1 MYVVYCLG
9 DRGGGRRSEAG
20 RGRGATVLEFARK
33 NSLRMKQLVLEI
45 APPPPATFDNF
56 VIGSN
61 RELIQTLR
69 EMAEGRFRER
79 VTYIW
84 GESGAGKTHLLEAV
98 HKTSTGRLP
107 GGTILA
113 TADNIPEAPAEKAL
127 VVLTDVASL
136 DEEGQARLF
145 NLINTL
151 GDSALLAS
159 GPSAPRDLQMRRD
172 LATRLGSGLIYQVH
186 ALTDMEKHAAL
197 NAHAKSRG
205 FGLTDEVAGYL
216 LRHGRRDMPSL
227 IAMLDALDRY
237 SLETGRTI
245 TVPLLKEALNLH

>member
-1 MYVVYCLG
+1 M
-9 DRGGGRRSEAG
+9 
-20 RGRGATVLEFARK
+20 LEFARK
-33 NSLRMKQLVLEI
+33 NPYRMKQLVLEI

-61 RELIQTLR
+61 RELIETLR
-69 EMAEGRFRER
+69 ELAEGRFRER

-98 HKTSTGRLP
+98 RKMSVGKLA
-107 GGTILA
+107 GGTIFARADAVPDAPEERTLLVLA
-113 TADNIPEAPAEKAL
+113 
-127 VVLTDVASL
+127 DVAAA

-151 GDSALLAS
+151 GDSALLVS
-159 GPSAPRDLQMRRD
+159 GPSAPRDLPMRKD
-172 LATRLGSGLIYQVH
+172 LTTRLGSGLVYQVH
-186 ALTDMEKHAAL
+186 ALTDAEKHAAL
-197 NAHAKSRG
+197 SAHAKSRG

-216 LRHGRRDMPSL
+216 LRHARRDMSSL
-227 IAMLDALDRY
+227 IAMLDALDHY
-237 SLETGRTI
+237 SLETGRPI

>member
-1 MYVVYCLG
+1 M
-9 DRGGGRRSEAG
+9 
-20 RGRGATVLEFARK
+20 LEFARK
-33 NSLRMKQLVLEI
+33 NTLRMKQLVLEI

-61 RELIQTLR
+61 RELIQALR
-69 EMAEGRFRER
+69 ELAEGRFRER

-98 HKTSTGRLP
+98 GKAAAGKLA
-107 GGTILA
+107 GGTIVA
-113 TADNIPEAPAEKAL
+113 APDNVPDAPGEKTL
-127 VVLTDVASL
+127 VVLAGVASL
-136 DEEGQARLF
+136 DENGQARLF

-151 GDSALLAS
+151 GDSALLVS

-186 ALTDMEKHAAL
+186 ALTDAEKHEAL
-197 NAHAKSRG
+197 NAHARSRG

-216 LRHGRRDMPSL
+216 LRHARRDMASL